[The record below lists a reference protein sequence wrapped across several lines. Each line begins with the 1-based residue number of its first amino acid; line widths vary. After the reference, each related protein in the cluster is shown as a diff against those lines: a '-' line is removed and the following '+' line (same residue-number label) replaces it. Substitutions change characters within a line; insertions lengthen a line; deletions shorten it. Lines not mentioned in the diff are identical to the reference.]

1 MCPWRRFKMAGFDEP
16 ARDWGARGVDW
27 LGAGR
32 VARGEETGAW
42 AYVLR
47 ASLKTQSVPDN

>member
-1 MCPWRRFKMAGFDEP
+1 MAGFDEP